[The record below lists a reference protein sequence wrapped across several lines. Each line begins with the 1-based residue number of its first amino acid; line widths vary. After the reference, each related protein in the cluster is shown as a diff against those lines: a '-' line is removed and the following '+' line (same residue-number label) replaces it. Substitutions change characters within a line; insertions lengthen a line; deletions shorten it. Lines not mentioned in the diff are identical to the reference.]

1 MQQYIIIHGD
11 FMETTFIHY
20 LIICPL
26 VFLAG
31 FIDAIAGGGG
41 LISLPA
47 YMFAGVPVHFA
58 LGTNKLSASFG
69 AIISAWRYGKKGY
82 TPLKISVYCA
92 ICALIGSAA
101 GAKLAMLLEDRYFKI
116 VMLVLLPF
124 IAYYILR
131 KHSFDDTAA
140 PLPEWKAILIGMAIS
155 LLIGVYDGF
164 YGPGTGTFLILL
176 LTSLAHLTLNIAN
189 GVAKVINLAT
199 NIAAL
204 AVFIAEGSVL
214 YSVGIIAGM
223 FSILGSYLGTL
234 CFEKGGVKAVRP
246 IMLFVVALFFIKVI
260 TELI

>member
-1 MQQYIIIHGD
+1 MDITLTQ
-11 FMETTFIHY
+11 Y

-69 AIISAWRYGKKGY
+69 AVISAWRYQRSGF
-82 TPLKISVYCA
+82 TPWKISVFCA
-92 ICALIGSAA
+92 VCALAGSSA
-101 GAKLAMLLEDRYFKI
+101 GAELAMMLDEKYFQI

-131 KHSFDDTAA
+131 KHTFDDNRT
-140 PLPEWKAILIGMAIS
+140 PLPLKTTILIGMAIS
-155 LLIGVYDGF
+155 LIIGVYDGF

-176 LTSLAHLTLNIAN
+176 LTSLAHLTLNTAN
-189 GVAKVINLAT
+189 GVAKIINLAT

-204 AVFIAEGSVL
+204 TVFIFEDSVL
-214 YSVGIIAGM
+214 FTVGIIAGI
-223 FSILGSYLGTL
+223 FNLIGSYFGTL
-234 CFEKGGVKAVRP
+234 CFQKGGAKVVKP
-246 IMLFVVALFFIKVI
+246 IMMVVVAIFFVKVI
-260 TELI
+260 TDLI